1 MLNSMSFIFQGTGT
15 GLVIPKSIFG
25 DKFSDDVPSPGE
37 GASFAMQ
44 STIATIVRESSH
56 SPENKKKYQFLPEEP
71 MLSER
76 PHTSASQGQ
85 LSDLINTAV
94 VLKCGSDFPVA
105 TKESLEQLEEMK
117 QRLIHSKEQECSS
130 VFEMDVEEGGKQ
142 TKNMYFMV
150 LKSTHSKEYSIGHKK
165 TATYY

>member
-1 MLNSMSFIFQGTGT
+1 MSFIFQGTGT

-142 TKNMYFMV
+142 TKNMY
-150 LKSTHSKEYSIGHKK
+150 LYISW
-165 TATYY
+165 YYIMWG